1 MNANEHKSPY
11 GRGFIPACI
20 VLAALLLS
28 AALFLTTPNSSTPTA
43 NPGTPVRPAPTP
55 CDPTTSNP
63 PSGDSGPA
71 PTTAPAQGDRAAAD
85 AGRASDPTTGRPP
98 SGDSGSC
105 APAGPASGDVGRG
118 CGLPV
123 GDQGVPVEAPVV
135 DGWEVN
141 RRVVVPRSSAYGP
154 GKQDRDGFRRCF
166 AHSPTGA
173 VFAAYNVIAAMADQ
187 HQALATVGKLMLPG
201 PETDALLKQLRKET
215 AGESSNPI
223 QIAGFRVLD
232 ATPDRA
238 TVLLAMPVETA
249 YMTATF
255 TLVWHVDDWRLV
267 PPPPGSALGAPYAQQ
282 RDLSGFV
289 SWSGV

>member
-1 MNANEHKSPY
+1 MNANDQKSPY
-11 GRGFIPACI
+11 GRGFIAACI
-20 VLAALLLS
+20 VLGATLLS
-28 AALFLTTPNSSTPTA
+28 AALLLTTPTSSTPTATPGTPTA
-43 NPGTPVRPAPTP
+43 NPGTPTANPGTPTANPGTPDRPAPTP
-55 CDPTTSNP
+55 CAPTPTNP
-63 PSGDSGPA
+63 PSPG
-71 PTTAPAQGDRAAAD
+71 
-85 AGRASDPTTGRPP
+85 
-98 SGDSGSC
+98 SGSC
-105 APAGPASGDVGRG
+105 APGGPASGDGGKG

-135 DGWEVN
+135 DEWEVN

-215 AGESSNPI
+215 ADENSNPI

-232 ATPDRA
+232 ATTDRA

-249 YMTATF
+249 FMTATF
-255 TLVWHVDDWRLV
+255 TLVWHAGDWRLI

>member
-20 VLAALLLS
+20 VLGAILLS
-28 AALFLTTPNSSTPTA
+28 AALLLTTPTSSTPTA
-43 NPGTPVRPAPTP
+43 NPGAPDRPAPTP
-55 CDPTTSNP
+55 CAPTPTNP
-63 PSGDSGPA
+63 PPSPDSGPA
-71 PTTAPAQGDRAAAD
+71 PTPGHAA
-85 AGRASDPTTGRPP
+85 GGSF

-105 APAGPASGDVGRG
+105 APGGPASGKG
-118 CGLPV
+118 CGLAV

-154 GKQDRDGFRRCF
+154 GKQDPDGFRRCF

-201 PETDALLKQLRKET
+201 PETDALLRQLRKET
-215 AGESSNPI
+215 ADESSNPI

-232 ATPDRA
+232 ATTDRA

-249 YMTATF
+249 FMTATF
-255 TLVWHVDDWRLV
+255 TLVWHADDWRLV
-267 PPPPGSALGAPYAQQ
+267 PPPPGTALGAPYAQQ